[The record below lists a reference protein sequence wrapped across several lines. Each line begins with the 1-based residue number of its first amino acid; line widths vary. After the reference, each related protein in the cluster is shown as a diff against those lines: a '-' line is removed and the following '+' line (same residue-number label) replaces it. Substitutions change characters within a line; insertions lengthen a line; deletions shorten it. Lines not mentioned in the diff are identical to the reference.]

1 MFTSDRSKQR
11 QYLKQA
17 WEKYTSQ
24 EQLEP
29 LELQL
34 SKIVEQHPEYQNLI
48 KNLDSEYFPEQGNT
62 NPYLHINL
70 HLTLQD
76 QITMDQPKGI
86 RDIHSQ
92 LIVKIKDAHEV
103 EHMMMEHI
111 AEMIFNAQ
119 KNNAAFDLD
128 GYIQALKPVSYTH
141 LTLPT
146 N

>member
-17 WEKYTSQ
+17 WEKYTRQ
-24 EQLEP
+24 DQLEP

-34 SKIVEQHPEYQNLI
+34 AKIVEKHPEYHDLI

-62 NPYLHINL
+62 NPFLHINL

-76 QITMDQPKGI
+76 QLTMDQPQGI
-86 RDIHSQ
+86 RGIHNR
-92 LIVKIKDAHEV
+92 LLVKIKDEHEV

-119 KNNAAFDLD
+119 KNKAAFDLD
-128 GYIQALKPVSYTH
+128 GYINVLKE
-141 LTLPT
+141 L
-146 N
+146 

>member
-11 QYLKQA
+11 QYLNQA
-17 WEKYTSQ
+17 WGKYTRQ

-34 SKIVEQHPEYQNLI
+34 SKIVDQHPEYQDLI

-62 NPYLHINL
+62 NPFLHINL

-86 RDIHSQ
+86 KEIHSQ
-92 LIVKIKDAHEV
+92 LLLKIKDAHEV
-103 EHMMMEHI
+103 EHMMMENI

-128 GYIQALKPVSYTH
+128 GY
-141 LTLPT
+141 
-146 N
+146 

>member
-17 WEKYTSQ
+17 WEKYTRQ
-24 EQLEP
+24 DQLEP

-34 SKIVEQHPEYQNLI
+34 AKIVEKHPEYHDLI

-62 NPYLHINL
+62 NPFLHINL

-76 QITMDQPKGI
+76 QLTMDQPKGI
-86 RDIHSQ
+86 RGIHNR
-92 LIVKIKDAHEV
+92 LLVKIKDEHEV

-119 KNNAAFDLD
+119 KNNTAFDLN
-128 GYIQALKPVSYTH
+128 GYIIALKK
-141 LTLPT
+141 L
-146 N
+146 

>member
-17 WEKYTSQ
+17 WEKYTRQ
-24 EQLEP
+24 DQLEP

-34 SKIVEQHPEYQNLI
+34 AKIVEKHPEYHDLI

-62 NPYLHINL
+62 NPFLHINL

-76 QITMDQPKGI
+76 QLTMDQPKGI
-86 RDIHSQ
+86 RGIHNK
-92 LIVKIKDAHEV
+92 LLVKIKDEHEV
-103 EHMMMEHI
+103 EHLMMEHI

-119 KNNAAFDLD
+119 KNKAAFDLD
-128 GYIQALKPVSYTH
+128 GYINVLKE
-141 LTLPT
+141 L
-146 N
+146 

>member
-1 MFTSDRSKQR
+1 VFTSDRSKQR

-17 WEKYTSQ
+17 WEKYTRQ
-24 EQLEP
+24 DQLEP

-34 SKIVEQHPEYQNLI
+34 AKIVEKHPEYHDLI

-62 NPYLHINL
+62 NPFLHINL

-76 QITMDQPKGI
+76 QLTMDQPQGI
-86 RDIHSQ
+86 RGIHNR
-92 LIVKIKDAHEV
+92 LLVKIKDEHEV

-119 KNNAAFDLD
+119 KNNTAFDLD
-128 GYIQALKPVSYTH
+128 GYIIALKK
-141 LTLPT
+141 L
-146 N
+146 

>member
-1 MFTSDRSKQR
+1 VFTSDRSKQR

-17 WEKYTSQ
+17 WEKYTRQ
-24 EQLEP
+24 DQLEP

-34 SKIVEQHPEYQNLI
+34 AKIVEKHPEYHNLI

-62 NPYLHINL
+62 NPFLHINL

-76 QITMDQPKGI
+76 QLTMDQPKGI
-86 RDIHSQ
+86 RGIHNR
-92 LIVKIKDAHEV
+92 LLVKIKDEHEV

-119 KNNAAFDLD
+119 KNNTAFDLD
-128 GYIQALKPVSYTH
+128 GYIIALKK
-141 LTLPT
+141 L
-146 N
+146 

>member
-86 RDIHSQ
+86 RDIHNQ
-92 LIVKIKDAHEV
+92 LIVKIQDAHEV

-128 GYIQALKPVSYTH
+128 VYIQALKQ
-141 LTLPT
+141 L
-146 N
+146 

>member
-17 WEKYTSQ
+17 WEKYTRQ
-24 EQLEP
+24 DQLEP

-34 SKIVEQHPEYQNLI
+34 AKIVEKHPEYHDLI

-62 NPYLHINL
+62 NPFIHINL

-76 QITMDQPKGI
+76 QLTMDQPKGI
-86 RDIHSQ
+86 RGIHNR
-92 LIVKIKDAHEV
+92 LLVKIKDEHEV

-119 KNNAAFDLD
+119 KNNTAFDLN
-128 GYIQALKPVSYTH
+128 GYIIALKK
-141 LTLPT
+141 L
-146 N
+146 

>member
-1 MFTSDRSKQR
+1 VFTSDRSKQR

-17 WEKYTSQ
+17 WEKYTSH

-128 GYIQALKPVSYTH
+128 GYIQALKS
-141 LTLPT
+141 L
-146 N
+146 

>member
-1 MFTSDRSKQR
+1 MFTSNRSKQR

-17 WEKYTSQ
+17 WEKYTRQ

-34 SKIVEQHPEYQNLI
+34 SKIVEKHPEYHDLI

-62 NPYLHINL
+62 NPFLHINL

-76 QITMDQPKGI
+76 QLTMDQPKGI
-86 RDIHSQ
+86 RGIHNR
-92 LIVKIKDAHEV
+92 LLVKIKDGHEV

-119 KNNAAFDLD
+119 KNNTAFDLD
-128 GYIQALKPVSYTH
+128 GYIIALKK
-141 LTLPT
+141 L
-146 N
+146 

>member
-17 WEKYTSQ
+17 WEKYTRQ
-24 EQLEP
+24 DQLEP

-34 SKIVEQHPEYQNLI
+34 AKIVEKHPEYHDLI

-62 NPYLHINL
+62 NPFLHINL

-76 QITMDQPKGI
+76 QLTMDQPKGI
-86 RDIHSQ
+86 RGIHNRI
-92 LIVKIKDAHEV
+92 LVKIKDEHEV

-119 KNNAAFDLD
+119 KNNTAFDLD
-128 GYIQALKPVSYTH
+128 GYIIALKK
-141 LTLPT
+141 L
-146 N
+146 

>member
-17 WEKYTSQ
+17 WGKYTKQ

-34 SKIVEQHPEYQNLI
+34 AKIVEKHPEYHDLI

-62 NPYLHINL
+62 NPFLHINL

-76 QITMDQPKGI
+76 QLTMDQPKGI
-86 RDIHSQ
+86 RGIHNR
-92 LIVKIKDAHEV
+92 LLVKIKDEHEV

-119 KNNAAFDLD
+119 KNNTAFDLD
-128 GYIQALKPVSYTH
+128 GYIIALKK
-141 LTLPT
+141 L
-146 N
+146 

>member
-48 KNLDSEYFPEQGNT
+48 QNLDSEYFPEQGNT
-62 NPYLHINL
+62 NPFLHINL

-128 GYIQALKPVSYTH
+128 GYIQALKS
-141 LTLPT
+141 L
-146 N
+146 

>member
-17 WEKYTSQ
+17 WEKYTRQ
-24 EQLEP
+24 DQLEP

-34 SKIVEQHPEYQNLI
+34 AEIVEKHPEYHDLI

-62 NPYLHINL
+62 NPFLHINL

-76 QITMDQPKGI
+76 QLTMDQPKGI
-86 RDIHSQ
+86 REIHNK
-92 LIVKIKDAHEV
+92 LLVKIKDGHEV

-119 KNNAAFDLD
+119 KNNTAFDLD
-128 GYIQALKPVSYTH
+128 GYIIALKK
-141 LTLPT
+141 L
-146 N
+146 

>member
-17 WEKYTSQ
+17 WEKYTRQ
-24 EQLEP
+24 DQLEP

-34 SKIVEQHPEYQNLI
+34 AKIVEKHPEYHDLI

-62 NPYLHINL
+62 NPFLHINL

-76 QITMDQPKGI
+76 QLTMDQPKGI
-86 RDIHSQ
+86 RGIHNR
-92 LIVKIKDAHEV
+92 LLVKIKDEHEV

-119 KNNAAFDLD
+119 KYNTAFDLD
-128 GYIQALKPVSYTH
+128 GYINVLKE
-141 LTLPT
+141 L
-146 N
+146 

>member
-1 MFTSDRSKQR
+1 VFTSDRSKQR

-17 WEKYTSQ
+17 WEKYTRQ
-24 EQLEP
+24 DQLEP

-34 SKIVEQHPEYQNLI
+34 AKIVEKHPEYHDLI

-62 NPYLHINL
+62 NPFLHINL

-76 QITMDQPKGI
+76 QLTMDQPQGI
-86 RDIHSQ
+86 RGIHNR
-92 LIVKIKDAHEV
+92 LLVKIKDEHEV

-119 KNNAAFDLD
+119 KNNTAFDLN
-128 GYIQALKPVSYTH
+128 GYIIALKK
-141 LTLPT
+141 L
-146 N
+146 

>member
-1 MFTSDRSKQR
+1 MFTSNRSKQR
-11 QYLKQA
+11 QYLNQA
-17 WEKYTSQ
+17 WKKYTRQ

-62 NPYLHINL
+62 NPFLHINL

-86 RDIHSQ
+86 KEIHSQ
-92 LIVKIKDAHEV
+92 LLLKIKDAHEV

-128 GYIQALKPVSYTH
+128 VYIQALKQ
-141 LTLPT
+141 L
-146 N
+146 

>member
-1 MFTSDRSKQR
+1 VFTSDRSKQR

-17 WEKYTSQ
+17 WEKYTRQ
-24 EQLEP
+24 DQLEP

-34 SKIVEQHPEYQNLI
+34 AKIVEKHPEYHDLI

-62 NPYLHINL
+62 NPFLHINL

-76 QITMDQPKGI
+76 QLTMDQPKGI
-86 RDIHSQ
+86 RGIHNR
-92 LIVKIKDAHEV
+92 LLVKIKDEHEV

-119 KNNAAFDLD
+119 KNNTAFDLD
-128 GYIQALKPVSYTH
+128 GYINALKE
-141 LTLPT
+141 L
-146 N
+146 

>member
-1 MFTSDRSKQR
+1 VFTSDRSKQR

-17 WEKYTSQ
+17 WEKYTRQ
-24 EQLEP
+24 DQLEP

-34 SKIVEQHPEYQNLI
+34 AKIVEKHPEYHDLI

-62 NPYLHINL
+62 NPFIHINL

-76 QITMDQPKGI
+76 QLTMDQPKGI
-86 RDIHSQ
+86 RGIHNR
-92 LIVKIKDAHEV
+92 LLVKIKDEHEV

-119 KNNAAFDLD
+119 KNNTAFDLD
-128 GYIQALKPVSYTH
+128 GYIIALKK
-141 LTLPT
+141 L
-146 N
+146 

>member
-103 EHMMMEHI
+103 VHMMMEHI

-128 GYIQALKPVSYTH
+128 GYIQALKS
-141 LTLPT
+141 L
-146 N
+146 

>member
-17 WEKYTSQ
+17 WEKYTRQ
-24 EQLEP
+24 DQLEP

-34 SKIVEQHPEYQNLI
+34 AKIVEKHPEYHDLI

-62 NPYLHINL
+62 NPFLHINL

-76 QITMDQPKGI
+76 QLTMDQPKGI
-86 RDIHSQ
+86 RGIHNR
-92 LIVKIKDAHEV
+92 LLVKIKDEHEV

-119 KNNAAFDLD
+119 KNNTAFDLD
-128 GYIQALKPVSYTH
+128 GYIIALKE
-141 LTLPT
+141 L
-146 N
+146 

>member
-17 WEKYTSQ
+17 WEKYTRQ
-24 EQLEP
+24 DQLEP

-34 SKIVEQHPEYQNLI
+34 AKIVEKHPEYHDLI

-62 NPYLHINL
+62 NPFLHINL

-76 QITMDQPKGI
+76 QLTMDQPKGI
-86 RDIHSQ
+86 KGIHNR
-92 LIVKIKDAHEV
+92 LLVKIKDEHVV

-119 KNNAAFDLD
+119 KNNTAFDLD
-128 GYIQALKPVSYTH
+128 GYIIALKK
-141 LTLPT
+141 L
-146 N
+146 

>member
-17 WEKYTSQ
+17 WEKYTRQ
-24 EQLEP
+24 DQLEP

-34 SKIVEQHPEYQNLI
+34 AKIVEKHPEYHDLI

-62 NPYLHINL
+62 NPFLHINL

-76 QITMDQPKGI
+76 QLTMDQPQGI
-86 RDIHSQ
+86 RGIHNR
-92 LIVKIKDAHEV
+92 LLVKIKDEHEV

-119 KNNAAFDLD
+119 KNNTAFDLN
-128 GYIQALKPVSYTH
+128 GYIIALKK
-141 LTLPT
+141 L
-146 N
+146 

>member
-1 MFTSDRSKQR
+1 VFTSDRSKQR

-17 WEKYTSQ
+17 WEKYTRQ
-24 EQLEP
+24 DQLEP

-34 SKIVEQHPEYQNLI
+34 AKIVEKHPEYHDLI

-62 NPYLHINL
+62 NPFLHINL

-76 QITMDQPKGI
+76 QLTMDQPKGI
-86 RDIHSQ
+86 KGIHNR
-92 LIVKIKDAHEV
+92 LLVKIKDEHEV

-119 KNNAAFDLD
+119 KNNTAFDLD
-128 GYIQALKPVSYTH
+128 GYIIALKE
-141 LTLPT
+141 L
-146 N
+146 

>member
-1 MFTSDRSKQR
+1 MFTSNRSEQR

-17 WEKYTSQ
+17 WEKFTSQ

-92 LIVKIKDAHEV
+92 LIVKIKNAHEV

-128 GYIQALKPVSYTH
+128 GYIKALKS
-141 LTLPT
+141 L
-146 N
+146 

>member
-17 WEKYTSQ
+17 WEKYTRQ
-24 EQLEP
+24 DQLEP

-34 SKIVEQHPEYQNLI
+34 AKIVEKHPEYHDLI

-62 NPYLHINL
+62 NPFLHINL

-76 QITMDQPKGI
+76 QLTMDQPKGI
-86 RDIHSQ
+86 KGIHNR
-92 LIVKIKDAHEV
+92 LLVKIKDEHEV

-119 KNNAAFDLD
+119 KNNTAFDLD
-128 GYIQALKPVSYTH
+128 GYIIALKK
-141 LTLPT
+141 L
-146 N
+146 

>member
-86 RDIHSQ
+86 RDIHNQ

-128 GYIQALKPVSYTH
+128 GYIQALKS
-141 LTLPT
+141 L
-146 N
+146 

>member
-128 GYIQALKPVSYTH
+128 GYIQALKS
-141 LTLPT
+141 L
-146 N
+146 

>member
-17 WEKYTSQ
+17 WEKYTRQ
-24 EQLEP
+24 DQLEP

-34 SKIVEQHPEYQNLI
+34 AKIVEKHPEYHDLI

-62 NPYLHINL
+62 NPFLHINL

-76 QITMDQPKGI
+76 QLTMDQPKGI
-86 RDIHSQ
+86 RGIHNK
-92 LIVKIKDAHEV
+92 LLVKIKDEHEV

-119 KNNAAFDLD
+119 KNNTAFDLN
-128 GYIQALKPVSYTH
+128 GYIIALKK
-141 LTLPT
+141 L
-146 N
+146 

>member
-1 MFTSDRSKQR
+1 VFTSDRSKQR

-86 RDIHSQ
+86 KEIHSQ
-92 LIVKIKDAHEV
+92 LLLKIKDAHEV

-128 GYIQALKPVSYTH
+128 VYIQALKQ
-141 LTLPT
+141 L
-146 N
+146 

>member
-17 WEKYTSQ
+17 WDKYTSQ

-34 SKIVEQHPEYQNLI
+34 SKIVEQHPEYQNFI
-48 KNLDSEYFPEQGNT
+48 KNLDSEYFPEQGIT
-62 NPYLHINL
+62 NPFLPINL

-76 QITMDQPKGI
+76 QITIGQPKGI
-86 RDIHSQ
+86 KEIHSQ
-92 LIVKIKDAHEV
+92 LLLKIKDAHEV

-128 GYIQALKPVSYTH
+128 GYIQALKQ
-141 LTLPT
+141 L
-146 N
+146 

>member
-86 RDIHSQ
+86 RNIHSQ

-128 GYIQALKPVSYTH
+128 GYIQALKS
-141 LTLPT
+141 L
-146 N
+146 

>member
-17 WEKYTSQ
+17 WEKYTRQ
-24 EQLEP
+24 DQLEP

-34 SKIVEQHPEYQNLI
+34 AKIVEKHPEYHNLI

-62 NPYLHINL
+62 NPFLHINL

-76 QITMDQPKGI
+76 QLTMDQPKGI
-86 RDIHSQ
+86 RGIHNR
-92 LIVKIKDAHEV
+92 LLVKIKDEHEV

-119 KNNAAFDLD
+119 KNNTAFDLD
-128 GYIQALKPVSYTH
+128 GYIIALKK
-141 LTLPT
+141 L
-146 N
+146 